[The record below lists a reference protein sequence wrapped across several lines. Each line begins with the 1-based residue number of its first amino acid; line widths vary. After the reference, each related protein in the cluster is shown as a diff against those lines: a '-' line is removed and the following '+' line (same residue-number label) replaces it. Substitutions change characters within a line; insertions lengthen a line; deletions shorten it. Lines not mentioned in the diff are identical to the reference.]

1 MATVMTITEINII
14 TADKSEE
21 SWAIEGEITFEEEL
35 VTTFQATYNSE
46 TGEFEEL
53 VLETNPKDYDED
65 DLKEMI
71 LKAVE
76 EYE

>member
-1 MATVMTITEINII
+1 MATIMTITEINII
-14 TADKSEE
+14 TVDQSEE
-21 SWAIEGEITFEEEL
+21 SWVIEGEISFEEEL
-35 VTTFQATYNSE
+35 LTSFQATYNSE

-53 VLETNPKDYDED
+53 IIETDPKDYDED

>member
-1 MATVMTITEINII
+1 MATVMNITEINII
-14 TADKSEE
+14 TVDKSDDV
-21 SWAIEGEITFEEEL
+21 WLIEGEITFEEEL
-35 VTTFQATYNSE
+35 LTTFQANYNSI

-53 VLETNPKDYDED
+53 DIETDPKDYDED

-76 EYE
+76 NYE

>member
-1 MATVMTITEINII
+1 MATVMNITEINII
-14 TADKSEE
+14 TADKSDDV
-21 SWAIEGEITFEEEL
+21 WLIEGEITFEEEL
-35 VTTFQATYNSE
+35 ITTFQASYNSV

-53 VLETNPKDYDED
+53 ALETDPKDYDED

-76 EYE
+76 DYE